1 MTFSSIVLYSSGKNY
16 IAYLHPLIS
25 TLQHVYV
32 FIIYEGVVRVCRL
45 LYTLELWRNEEIIV
59 EKYMRKDKIIQILN
73 YSSMGWESMVGEVA
87 TCNNGWCMMITHL
100 CVYTID
106 PFMSLTQ
113 SACVLERVMSTK
125 YWRQAIA
132 VMISILYE

>member
-87 TCNNGWCMMITHL
+87 TMADVWWSLIYVSTPL
-100 CVYTID
+100 TLFI
-106 PFMSLTQ
+106 SLTQ